1 MNITKRFLSIL
12 LFTAV
17 SVGAWALETDS
28 DGTYLIGSTDDWNA
42 FATLVN
48 NGNTTA
54 NAKLTADITVT
65 TMIGSESKN
74 YAGVFDGQTH
84 TLNVTI
90 SGSSQFAA
98 PFHYVN
104 GGTIKNLKVEGTVS
118 SSYTHMSGLIG
129 RAYGKISIENC
140 IVAANIY
147 MSSDYAAGFVGNGGS
162 IAYGGPSE
170 VVMRNCLF
178 IGSFTGV
185 SGNRSKA
192 SAFWGWGKSTPVFI
206 NCLENGTYTNISE
219 FSPYMFEGTDKQ
231 NTETTTNSYYKH
243 GSISLDGISNA
254 SNMTDGEIVS
264 LLGDGWVLDPITNQP
279 VLNQFTSLKQDA
291 DGYYLLGSV
300 QDWDNFAALVETT
313 PSANAKMT
321 ADIDLGDDQT
331 MIGSGTRWSDAG
343 ELNHHYKGIFD
354 GQGHTLTINYNTS
367 EVFTAP
373 FRHISGATIKN
384 LHVTGT
390 ITTNSTIAASI
401 AASCSGISIDSYITN
416 CVSSV
421 NIISN
426 YVNTGRPLYD
436 GARHGGFVGQLF
448 NKARINFN
456 DCVFNGSIT
465 GENQNVLWGGFVGL
479 CDGTVRVTNCLQSAT
494 FECSNVVS
502 GNTATFATIFGND
515 ISITNGYYLNQLG
528 VAQGTQATAEQ
539 LANGTIAT
547 ALQNG
552 RDEEVWVQDGSTPML
567 KIFVSNNSGI
577 TTSEALLQDKVQCS
591 MLNVQ
596 CEGWYTI
603 DGRKLGGKPTTKGIY
618 ISKGKKIV
626 VN

>member
-1 MNITKRFLSIL
+1 MNIIKRFLSIL
-12 LFTAV
+12 LFSAI
-17 SVGAWALETDS
+17 SVGAWALEQDTD
-28 DGTYLIGSTDDWNA
+28 GYYLIGSVQDWDD
-42 FATLVN
+42 FAELVK
-48 NGNTTA
+48 TTPTA
-54 NAKLTADITVT
+54 NAKLTADIAVS
-65 TMIGSESKN
+65 TMIGSESKK

-90 SGSSQFAA
+90 TGSSQFAA

-129 RAYGKISIENC
+129 RAYGKIGIENC

-147 MSSDYAAGFVGNGGS
+147 MSTDYAAGFVGNGGS

-185 SGNRSKA
+185 SGNRGKA
-192 SAFWGWGKSTPVFI
+192 SAFWGWGQSTPVFI

-331 MIGSGTRWSDAG
+331 MIGSGTDNERYG
-343 ELNHHYKGIFD
+343 GNNVVFKGVFD
-354 GQGHTLTINYNTS
+354 GNGHTLTINYVSN
-367 EVFTAP
+367 EAFIAP
-373 FRHISGATIKN
+373 IRHIYGATIKN
-384 LHVTGT
+384 LHVKGSIVGGNSGLGGIVASIVGTGT
-390 ITTNSTIAASI
+390 WSYIQNCYSSVSIECTNSS
-401 AASCSGISIDSYITN
+401 
-416 CVSSV
+416 
-421 NIISN
+421 
-426 YVNTGRPLYD
+426 NTGNHIGGIVAQHGWESNLSMTDCLFD
-436 GARHGGFVGQLF
+436 GSLKRESSDKIMSGFVG
-448 NKARINFN
+448 
-456 DCVFNGSIT
+456 CY
-465 GENQNVLWGGFVGL
+465 
-479 CDGTVRVTNCLQSAT
+479 DGNLT
-494 FECSNVVS
+494 
-502 GNTATFATIFGND
+502 
-515 ISITNGYYLNQLG
+515 ITNSLQIGTMSDTSNSTNQAGTFSYHWTHGSLTPTNSYYLNLFG
-528 VAQGTQATAEQ
+528 EAQGTQATAEQ
-539 LANGTIAT
+539 LADGTIASKLGS
-547 ALQNG
+547 A
-552 RDEEVWVQDGSTPML
+552 WVQDGSTPML

-577 TTSEALLQDKVQCS
+577 ATGEALPLNDNGQMINDKARV
-591 MLNVQ
+591 
-596 CEGWYTI
+596 GWYTI
-603 DGRKLGGKPTTKGIY
+603 DGRKLSGKPTAKGIY
-618 ISKGKKIV
+618 IHNGKKIILK
-626 VN
+626 